1 MPGGR
6 LRPKAENFKHR
17 CQIKPTTC
25 LTARPVPQPYSPDA
39 FDFVFLVSFG
49 RFRSLFSMV
58 FQAFGGSFAHRE
70 QDDSPV
76 QTPNGNRLI
85 WGGVLVPTDVS
96 CPVNASHR
104 KPDPFSSSFPGLG
117 SPCRHHPTGKLRSF
131 QEAFQLSEP
140 HRNPPE
146 FTVIGLVET
155 TRRDS
160 PTLIPQSLAQD
171 QEFQCKTAANIRN
184 SPNSL
189 LKMVFKTA
197 FCLNVV
203 SGCFV
208 DGVSPSSPLP

>member
-1 MPGGR
+1 
-6 LRPKAENFKHR
+6 
-17 CQIKPTTC
+17 
-25 LTARPVPQPYSPDA
+25 
-39 FDFVFLVSFG
+39 
-49 RFRSLFSMV
+49 MV

-171 QEFQCKTAANIRN
+171 QEFQWQNSCKHQKQ
-184 SPNSL
+184 SQLSL
-189 LKMVFKTA
+189 KNGFQNCVLFECSLWL
-197 FCLNVV
+197 FR
-203 SGCFV
+203 
-208 DGVSPSSPLP
+208 